1 MLCGL
6 LLCLQNMKNSRTN
19 EGFILGKSLHQ
30 GIKKLPSLLTP
41 DNSNPNG
48 QVGLRLRG
56 GDSSPPL
63 DRFHRYRIEAAP
75 KTNKFKGEVELK
87 EKFYPFILYPVA
99 HSLQWGAG
107 GGLPE
112 DQPPHLAE
120 WRLGGRSLA
129 YSVEAVLPGGPAVT
143 SLWR

>member
-1 MLCGL
+1 MDRWVSDL
-6 LLCLQNMKNSRTN
+6 
-19 EGFILGKSLHQ
+19 EA
-30 GIKKLPSLLTP
+30 GIPVPLWT
-41 DNSNPNG
+41 DFTDTE
-48 QVGLRLRG
+48 LRQ
-56 GDSSPPL
+56 P
-63 DRFHRYRIEAAP
+63 P
-75 KTNKFKGEVELK
+75 KTKKFKGEVELK